1 MRRPT
6 IRIVTAEGPITI
18 NATDFDAETMEEF
31 TGKAAEPKSGDGDGD
46 GEGQGDGAND
56 PANNQTG
63 TQAPVDPAGG
73 SGQAPTNEE
82 PKDPANNQ
90 TGTQAP
96 VDPAG
101 GSGQAPTNEE
111 PKDPANNQT
120 GTQAPVDPAGG
131 SGQAPTN
138 EEPKDPATMTWPEL
152 RSAAAAVSDTAIN
165 SKEDALEALRAHAE
179 KTAKA
184 D

>member
-82 PKDPANNQ
+82 PKDPA
-90 TGTQAP
+90 
-96 VDPAG
+96 
-101 GSGQAPTNEE
+101 
-111 PKDPANNQT
+111 
-120 GTQAPVDPAGG
+120 
-131 SGQAPTN
+131 
-138 EEPKDPATMTWPEL
+138 TMTWPEL

>member
-111 PKDPANNQT
+111 PKDPA
-120 GTQAPVDPAGG
+120 
-131 SGQAPTN
+131 
-138 EEPKDPATMTWPEL
+138 TMTWPEL